1 MIANNDSADMFDRLM
16 IKLVDNTSYEIRLPS
31 YEFGQDLV
39 ALYES
44 LRDRPQQ
51 VIVQNQDTGP
61 SKAQQIKEYQE
72 LLEMGSITQEEF
84 DKIKEKILFE

>member
-1 MIANNDSADMFDRLM
+1 MNSVKTWWHYMN
-16 IKLVDNTSYEIRLPS
+16 
-31 YEFGQDLV
+31 
-39 ALYES
+39 
-44 LRDRPQQ
+44 QQ
-51 VIVQNQDTGP
+51 VIVQNHDAGP